1 MFIFNVLPLREFRS
15 PKSQFAM
22 VNVCVL
28 SMYYHVL
35 LFQISD
41 NRQRTPGNW
50 SESSRICSIRPHTL
64 RMMQNSHQLLT
75 YLHYVSEACPGRE
88 PYRIPANYT
97 NSTQFAHTVRESR
110 EIRTIYLHYPLRF
123 RCLTSGREHSEIT
136 ANQAKFTRFAPI
148 SRELREFRALRT
160 KINTCNWLSDLW
172 PSTENPGRLERIN
185 KIPLNSPTYY
195 ANYANSAH
203 FTVN

>member
-41 NRQRTPGNW
+41 DRQRTPGNW
-50 SESSRICSIRPHTL
+50 SESSRIHSIRPHTP

-75 YLHYVSEACPGRE
+75 YLHYVSEAWPGRE
-88 PYRIPANYT
+88 RSGIPANYA
-97 NSTQFAHTVRESR
+97 NSTQFATQSVN
-110 EIRTIYLHYPLRF
+110 Y
-123 RCLTSGREHSEIT
+123 
-136 ANQAKFTRFAPI
+136 AKFTPFVHIIHYI
-148 SRELREFRALRT
+148 SDA
-160 KINTCNWLSDLW
+160 W
-172 PSTENPGRLERIN
+172 PVAENAVKFQRIKQN
-185 KIPLNSPTYY
+185 PPNSPPYP

-203 FTVN
+203 FALKLTHM